1 MIVDFY
7 SKLFSSSNS
16 CDMEMV
22 VQHTKRVVSSDM
34 NDGLVKAFTK
44 EEVETALK
52 QMALLKA
59 PGPDGMPP
67 LFFQHYWD
75 NIGDDIVKAVLF
87 CLNSKEILP
96 CLNHTYITLIPKVKS
111 LEFVSEFRPIA
122 LCNILYKL
130 VSKVLASRLKR
141 VLPQIISET

>member
-22 VQHTKRVVSSDM
+22 VQHIKRVVSSDM

-44 EEVETALK
+44 EEVETTLK